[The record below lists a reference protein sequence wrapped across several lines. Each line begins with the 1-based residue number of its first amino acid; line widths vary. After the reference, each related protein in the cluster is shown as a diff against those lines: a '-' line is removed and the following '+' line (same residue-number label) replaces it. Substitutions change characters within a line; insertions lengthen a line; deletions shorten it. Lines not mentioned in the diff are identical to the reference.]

1 MRQFFAK
8 RSSPPRATLARC
20 PGTHSMLFSPRASA
34 ARPLGQRR
42 TSGGK
47 QDYDRADSRMMR
59 ARAIAVVLRRRK
71 AEFAPVVVA

>member
-1 MRQFFAK
+1 
-8 RSSPPRATLARC
+8 
-20 PGTHSMLFSPRASA
+20 MLRLGAD
-34 ARPLGQRR
+34 RPLEQRR

-71 AEFAPVVVA
+71 AELAPVVMA

>member
-1 MRQFFAK
+1 MRKAAEDFTIFGK
-8 RSSPPRATLARC
+8 DRGGRTSSEY
-20 PGTHSMLFSPRASA
+20 M
-34 ARPLGQRR
+34 PLEQRR

-71 AEFAPVVVA
+71 AELAPVVVA